1 MYLDESEILDCSLG
15 SRWKRLH
22 TFISFL
28 LFIGRADIM
37 KMKPN
42 GYSSCP
48 YCNQPGTSD
57 TEVNERGTKVH
68 YYYFPPSEISIE
80 RTHHSFLFNAENAK
94 KFSKLATEGKFQKLQ

>member
-15 SRWKRLH
+15 SRWKRLN

-94 KFSKLATEGKFQKLQ
+94 KSGSAVSISLYI